1 MLTRRPTELSVAAAD
16 THIAVQ
22 DHGGDGPPVL
32 LLHGAGGNLLHWSGF
47 VSLLSASHRVV
58 TMDLRGHGRSG
69 DAAWEWDGA
78 LDDIEAVVEH
88 LELGSPAVVGHSLG
102 GMLAGAWG
110 GRQRD
115 CPAAVSLDG
124 HRSVV
129 TDPLHY
135 IGLPENRLRD
145 SLDRLRDGFTTQ
157 SRAMARPLGEED
169 VTAMLDAQR
178 GFASS
183 VGMEPEEWTAAVRR
197 GLEERDGHHHV
208 RPGPEITAALSTSP
222 EFEDSLPTFVRP
234 LAPLLV
240 VVAVERQK
248 EVPEDLRPLMEAFLT
263 ALRHDLAFLGRL
275 HPRVRVREVSTGHGM
290 VHERPREVAG
300 LVLDFL
306 REHGT

>member
-1 MLTRRPTELSVAAAD
+1 MTRGPAESTVAAPD

-47 VSLLSASHRVV
+47 VPLLSASHRVV

-69 DAAWEWDGA
+69 DAAWEWGGA

-88 LELGSPAVVGHSLG
+88 LDLGAPAIVGHSLG
-102 GMLAGAWG
+102 GMLAGAWV
-110 GRQRD
+110 GRHRD

-124 HRSVV
+124 HRSVA

-135 IGLPENRLRD
+135 IGLPEERLRD
-145 SLDRLRDGFTTQ
+145 DLGRLRDMFTTQ
-157 SRAMARPLGEED
+157 TRAMARPMDEED
-169 VTAMLDAQR
+169 LTALLDAQR

-183 VGMEPEEWTAAVRR
+183 VGMDPEEWTAAVRR
-197 GLEERDGHHHV
+197 GLERRDGRHHV
-208 RPGPEITAALSTSP
+208 RPGPETTAALSRAP
-222 EFEDSLPTFVRP
+222 EFEDSLPTFVGA

-240 VVAVERQK
+240 VAAVERQK
-248 EVPEDLRPLMEAFLT
+248 EVPEDLRGLMEAFLT
-263 ALRHDLAFLGRL
+263 ALREDLAFLGRL
-275 HPRVRVREVSTGHGM
+275 HPRVDVREIATGHGM
-290 VHERPREVAG
+290 IHESPREVAD
-300 LVLDFL
+300 LVLGFL